1 MIDSEKLLTCF
12 RGNRAAVELA
22 FYIAKVADTW
32 DNLID
37 RDKEVDDSE
46 INRAFWMCLVDIP
59 RNQFYMAHFNDL
71 QPIIAQS
78 IINYGI
84 SNVYQ
89 GDSGLLETKD
99 EALALAHVLRYSVAD
114 VIVHMAF
121 IVGGAD
127 WAAGVGPE
135 LRAMCQRDT
144 LANFMAEMEAKRN
157 V

>member
-1 MIDSEKLLTCF
+1 MIDTEKLLEFF
-12 RGNRAAVELA
+12 RGNRSAVELA
-22 FYIAKVADTW
+22 YYIAKVADIW

-37 RDKEVDDSE
+37 RDKGVSDSE
-46 INRAFWMCLVDIP
+46 INRAFWMCLVEIP
-59 RNQFYMAHFNDL
+59 RNPFYAAHFNNL

-84 SNVYQ
+84 SNAYQ
-89 GDSGLLETKD
+89 ADSGLVATRE
-99 EALALAHVLRYSVAD
+99 EADALSHVLRYSVAD

-121 IVGGAD
+121 IVGGIG
-127 WAAGVGPE
+127 WAEEVGPA

-157 V
+157 G